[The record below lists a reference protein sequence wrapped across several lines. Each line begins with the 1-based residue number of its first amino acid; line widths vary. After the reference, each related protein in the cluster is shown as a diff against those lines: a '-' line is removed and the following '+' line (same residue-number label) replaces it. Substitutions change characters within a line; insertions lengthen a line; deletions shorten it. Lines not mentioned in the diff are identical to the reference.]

1 MIAFGL
7 SKKVGDGKERS
18 ILTMHVFGVSL
29 IQEVVSM
36 KRVNITLPDEVIRE
50 MKDLPNKSRFIAEAL
65 KEKLERIEREKLDR
79 LLVEGYKA
87 TKEEEKKIDKEWEKI
102 TLEGWK

>member
-1 MIAFGL
+1 
-7 SKKVGDGKERS
+7 
-18 ILTMHVFGVSL
+18 
-29 IQEVVSM
+29 M

-50 MKDLPNKSRFIAEAL
+50 MKDFPNKSRFIAEAL

-87 TKEEEKKIDKEWEKI
+87 TKEEEKRIDKDWEKI